1 MFGEHEKNVRE
12 ETFEKPGT
20 PRVVVLFFPKFWK
33 LLVYFILEVA
43 GNLNRRF
50 WLNGICKVGGRVE
63 EWQGFFQVLKYVTPL
78 TTLLIFSEI

>member
-1 MFGEHEKNVRE
+1 MLGEHEKNYRE
-12 ETFEKPGT
+12 ETFQKLGT

-33 LLVYFILEVA
+33 FLVYLILEVA

-50 WLNGICKVGGRVE
+50 WLNGICKVGCRVE